1 MGNQITDQNFTF
13 LLSNDDSFTDACT
26 PYTEEACR
34 AAGENLNLD
43 VSEIAAGPGDIQG
56 CFAYTNKD
64 AARAGKVYFNL
75 GATEEEMK
83 SKLDSPN
90 AFRPLGHD
98 CKSNIN

>member
-1 MGNQITDQNFTF
+1 MKIGQNFTF
-13 LLSNDDSFTDACT
+13 LLSNYDSFTGDYRHL
-26 PYTEEACR
+26 PYTEKACR

-43 VSEIAAGPGDIQG
+43 VSEISAGPGDIQG